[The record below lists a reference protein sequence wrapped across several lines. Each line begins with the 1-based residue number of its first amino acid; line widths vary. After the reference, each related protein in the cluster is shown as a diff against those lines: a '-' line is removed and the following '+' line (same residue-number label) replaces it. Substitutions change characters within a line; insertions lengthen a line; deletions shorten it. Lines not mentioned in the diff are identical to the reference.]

1 MATKKQILNQINV
14 IEKKLPNGEV
24 KDINDTMI
32 QYKKQTQ
39 EHEKKMLLMKKD
51 IRLLRNKLSNY

>member
-32 QYKKQTQ
+32 QYKKHTQ
-39 EHEKKMLLMKKD
+39 EHEKKMDLMKKD
-51 IRLLRNKLSNY
+51 IRQIRNKLSNY